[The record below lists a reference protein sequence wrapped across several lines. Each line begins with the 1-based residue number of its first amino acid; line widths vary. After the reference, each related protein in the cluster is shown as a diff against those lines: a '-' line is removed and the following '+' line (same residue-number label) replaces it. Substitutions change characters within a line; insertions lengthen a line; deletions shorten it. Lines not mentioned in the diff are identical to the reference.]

1 MANFRIKLNTKEL
14 RRAAEAART
23 VVPQAM
29 EKRVTQFIA
38 GGTQLAKAGI
48 QKSAPV
54 FRGMLASSFRTD
66 VVGSVLRGEHVVRGQ
81 VFSSGAAAVY
91 ADVVDRGRKPGTFPN
106 VGALRRYVD
115 LKIKRG
121 EISVDPQKLFPGR
134 KKRPKH
140 TEIVNSLA
148 FLIGRKIKQRG
159 TKAKRYVKLGLRRK
173 RAEINRL
180 ADILAELLAKDV
192 AAALGK

>member
-1 MANFRIKLNTKEL
+1 MAGFRIKLNTKEL

-29 EKRVTQFIA
+29 DKRVTQFIA
-38 GGTQLAKAGI
+38 GGTALLKAGI
-48 QKSAPV
+48 KESAPV
-54 FRGMLASSFRTD
+54 FQGKLANSIRESVT
-66 VVGSVLRGEHVVRGQ
+66 GSILRGEPVVRGQ

-121 EISVDPQKLFPGR
+121 EISVDPKKLFPGR
-134 KKRPKH
+134 KTRPKKM
-140 TEIVNSLA
+140 EIVNTLA

-159 TKAKRYVKLGLRRK
+159 TKAKRYVKLGVNRK
-173 RAEINRL
+173 RAKINRL